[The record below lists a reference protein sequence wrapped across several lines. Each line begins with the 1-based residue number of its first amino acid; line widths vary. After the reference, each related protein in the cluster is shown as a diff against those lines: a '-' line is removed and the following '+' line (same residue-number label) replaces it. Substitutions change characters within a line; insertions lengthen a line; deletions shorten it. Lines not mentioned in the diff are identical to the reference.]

1 MKRIIIVAAL
11 AAGAVAAQGQ
21 AIGPNLMANG
31 TFDNGL
37 DGWKS
42 KYDKPGESWY
52 FDNAGNVSVIPA
64 DGGQK
69 NVLQLRV
76 KPSVAGTQGTKVDS
90 QPVAID
96 PKGKYKLTLKARA
109 DGCDCRILFEGYK
122 WKPGIKPHPNP
133 DLSELRRCYKFE
145 QVFFNGRQGGDFG
158 GVKKA
163 WSTGTTS
170 FPQEK
175 MSKLQ
180 QEIYDSMKFVV
191 LHVVA
196 IGSQGGDFYGSDQS
210 DWSLYLDDVKLEKL
224 K

>member
-1 MKRIIIVAAL
+1 MKKSIIMAGIAAM
-11 AAGAVAAQGQ
+11 AVSVQGQ
-21 AIGPNLMANG
+21 AISANLMANG

-52 FDNAGNVSVIPA
+52 FDNAANVTVIPA

-76 KPSVAGTQGTKVDS
+76 KPQVAGTQGTKVDS

-96 PKGKYKLTLKARA
+96 PKGKYRLTLKARA

-122 WKPGIKPHPNP
+122 WKPGIKPHANP
-133 DLSELRRCYKFE
+133 EISELRRCYKFE
-145 QVFFNGRQGGDFG
+145 QVFFNGRNGGDFG

-170 FPQEK
+170 FPK
-175 MSKLQ
+175 DDMTKLGH
-180 QEIYDSMKFVV
+180 EMYDQVKFVV

-196 IGSQGGDFYGSDQS
+196 IGSQGGDFYASNQS
-210 DWSLYLDDVKLEKL
+210 DWILYLDDVKLEKL